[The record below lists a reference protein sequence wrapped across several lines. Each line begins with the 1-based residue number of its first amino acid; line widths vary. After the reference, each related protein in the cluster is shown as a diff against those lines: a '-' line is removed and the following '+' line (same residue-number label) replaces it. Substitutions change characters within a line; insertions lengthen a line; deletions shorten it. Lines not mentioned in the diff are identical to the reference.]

1 MTISAPPPIPP
12 QPGDASTKKRASTK
26 TRPGLPLHLK
36 LKRNDGGGM
45 KHAVVDDDD
54 DHHKDSESDVDGQV
68 LDTRYITSSSW

>member
-12 QPGDASTKKRASTK
+12 QPGDAPTKKRASTK
-26 TRPGLPLHLK
+26 TRPGLPLKLK

-45 KHAVVDDDD
+45 KHAVVDDD
-54 DHHKDSESDVDGQV
+54 HHHIDSESDVDGQV